1 MSIIYV
7 RKNGVFVPISMGG
20 GGNSGG
26 STVRVVNIDLPADGW
41 TGSDKRWEQV
51 VSVPGSTINSEV
63 NLTPSMDQLEVFY
76 EKDLTFSTVNRSGV
90 ITVQVI
96 GQKPQNDYVIQ
107 ADVVEVTR

>member
-7 RKNGVFVPISMGG
+7 RKDGVFVPISMGG
-20 GGNSGG
+20 GGSSGG
-26 STVRVVNIDLPADGW
+26 STTRVVDISLPAASW

-51 VSVPGSTINSEV
+51 VTIPGSTANSEV